1 MFVSVIIFLLFKLV
15 IIQFHFTIL
24 KIKYI
29 QSALVSQE
37 TCDIGLYKKDIW
49 KMLSMIILGRCYHD
63 YVRKM

>member
-49 KMLSMIILGRCYHD
+49 KML
-63 YVRKM
+63 